1 MHVCV
6 CVYDYRLGKM
16 ETKMFDQK
24 FSLWNC
30 MWPETLRLASSA
42 YPPNILP
49 SIIHPQVYCC
59 LLCFLPATIAGEGYM
74 EKAMTRPY
82 SLTSVVS
89 SAHSLAFLSFII
101 ILAALE

>member
-42 YPPNILP
+42 DPPNILP

-74 EKAMTRPY
+74 LCDSNSERHIY
-82 SLTSVVS
+82 RDRIEISGCQG
-89 SAHSLAFLSFII
+89 LAR
-101 ILAALE
+101 EG